1 MSYWLREIAGWV
13 LVVVG
18 LAVLSFAILFLANGL
33 VWQTTPIAVIGI
45 FVFRGGIHLL
55 KVAMAARICEQAARA
70 LRDPPPFEPRPARDL
85 KRS

>member
-1 MSYWLREIAGWV
+1 MSYWLREIAGWA
-13 LVVVG
+13 LVAIG
-18 LAVLSFAILFLANGL
+18 LGVLSLAILFLANGL

-70 LRDPPPFEPRPARDL
+70 LREPQPLEPRPARAL
-85 KRS
+85 KRL